1 MFVSGFQGETIIIIL
16 IHSYMKKK
24 IFKSPKGPIIFTDPC
39 PTSPASKAVE
49 VIQAVAMIAAIIF
62 SVTRRQ

>member
-1 MFVSGFQGETIIIIL
+1 
-16 IHSYMKKK
+16 MKN
-24 IFKSPKGPIIFTDPC
+24 IFNKSKGPVIFTDPC

>member
-1 MFVSGFQGETIIIIL
+1 
-16 IHSYMKKK
+16 MKKK

>member
-1 MFVSGFQGETIIIIL
+1 
-16 IHSYMKKK
+16 MKKK

-39 PTSPASKAVE
+39 PTSPVSKAVE